1 MLPPLDYSIIS
12 SVKLMEIIKEHKN
25 DILLIL
31 AVLIL
36 AGGIWLYTF
45 LSRETGAEVVVSV
58 AGEELCR
65 MPLSEDTEKLIGE
78 GETTNLL
85 VISDG
90 KAAITEATCPDHV
103 CVNTGEI
110 SFNGQTIVC
119 LPHKLVVGIE
129 GGTESELDGIAG

>member
-1 MLPPLDYSIIS
+1 
-12 SVKLMEIIKEHKN
+12 MEKIKKHKN
-25 DILLIL
+25 DILFII

-58 AGEELCR
+58 AGEELYR
-65 MPLSEDTEKLIGE
+65 MPLSEDAEKLIGE
-78 GETTNLL
+78 GEKTNLL
-85 VISDG
+85 VISDS
-90 KAAITEATCPDHV
+90 KAAITEAACPDHV

-119 LPHKLVVGIE
+119 LPHKLVVSIE
-129 GGTESELDGIAG
+129 GGTGTELDGIAG